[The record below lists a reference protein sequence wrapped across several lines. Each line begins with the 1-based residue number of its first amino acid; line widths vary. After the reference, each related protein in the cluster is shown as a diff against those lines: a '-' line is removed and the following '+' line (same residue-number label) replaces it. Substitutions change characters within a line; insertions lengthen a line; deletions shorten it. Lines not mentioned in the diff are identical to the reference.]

1 MCVLRV
7 VWLFVCCSLVLSW
20 RSVTTWMSLNILYG
34 RRRDWMYLL
43 LLQLCQNT
51 IVCLCADWVPN
62 LHRLLWN
69 QFWMPSDSLHVL
81 FLGTHLPLQ
90 HPHIDNSCV
99 NQVIGNSD
107 YHFLDLNLVRNLPV
121 FLLSKSTFWM
131 WPLYTDTMAGH
142 EKAFINLYSSCVLP
156 SRMAYKY
163 RCAPLGSSVP
173 YARTATASAI

>member
-1 MCVLRV
+1 
-7 VWLFVCCSLVLSW
+7 
-20 RSVTTWMSLNILYG
+20 MSLNILYG
-34 RRRDWMYLL
+34 RRRDWMCLL

-51 IVCLCADWVPN
+51 IVCLCADWVPS

-90 HPHIDNSCV
+90 HPHIDHSWF
-99 NQVIGNSD
+99 NQVIENSK

-131 WPLYTDTMAGH
+131 WPLSTDTMAGH
-142 EKAFINLYSSCVLP
+142 DKAFINNHSPVEHQCNHWSWASVVMKCQSVIVRLFCEEW
-156 SRMAYKY
+156 
-163 RCAPLGSSVP
+163 PLHTWWGFMLNQVV
-173 YARTATASAI
+173 